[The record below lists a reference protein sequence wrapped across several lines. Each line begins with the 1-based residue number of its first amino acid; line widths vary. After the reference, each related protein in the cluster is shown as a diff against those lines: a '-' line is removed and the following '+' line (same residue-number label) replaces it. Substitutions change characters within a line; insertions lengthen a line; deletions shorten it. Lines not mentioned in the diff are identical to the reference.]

1 MVAGEDHRFM
11 VAEQL
16 REAGC
21 CGATILLEPAAR
33 NTAPAIAVA
42 ALEAMSGR
50 HDLLLLVLPSDH
62 VIADGD
68 ELIANAAAAR

>member
-1 MVAGEDHRFM
+1 
-11 VAEQL
+11 
-16 REAGC
+16 
-21 CGATILLEPAAR
+21 
-33 NTAPAIAVA
+33 
-42 ALEAMSGR
+42 MSGR